1 MSVRQDDRV
10 RVALRD
16 DRRPALGHIADA
28 QVAAEEGRSI
38 DFHPTVDED
47 AAAVRVKAPQQVAAV
62 VVVVEDADRFP
73 ESLERIRRLHRKD
86 GGDGGR
92 FIGRAEI
99 RKRAVGNHDGRGHDQ
114 ERQVDDAERRRWPVE
129 PDRGPAPRRLGRRT
143 AGDGGKD

>member
-1 MSVRQDDRV
+1 MRQRGSWSEAYSGENGCHPIPAEELPCPVLLEQGHKGMSVWQDDRV

-86 GGDGGR
+86 GGAGGR
-92 FIGRAEI
+92 FLC
-99 RKRAVGNHDGRGHDQ
+99 Q
-114 ERQVDDAERRRWPVE
+114 
-129 PDRGPAPRRLGRRT
+129 
-143 AGDGGKD
+143 AG